1 MSYAIRTLV
10 PRSSIMPLWPLRSAT
25 LADGHAVCAPELTA
39 ESPLGRRAAELLLL
53 LRAKR
58 SAEDVQ
64 AVLMPQTSA
73 VEPSADARDVRS
85 ALFSGL
91 SPEAA
96 AELLTMCV
104 LDVGAASFSYLLSTT
119 ER

>member
-1 MSYAIRTLV
+1 M
-10 PRSSIMPLWPLRSAT
+10 
-25 LADGHAVCAPELTA
+25 
-39 ESPLGRRAAELLLL
+39 
-53 LRAKR
+53 RAKR

-64 AVLMPQTSA
+64 ALLMPETTPAQ
-73 VEPSADARDVRS
+73 PSADVRS

-104 LDVGAASFSYLLSTT
+104 LDVGAPSFSYLLSTT
-119 ER
+119 ERYKPAREQHENRDWAGKKWLLNAVHGPS